1 MSEGFDA
8 LWSTSSWIHVSSES
22 SANPAAF
29 GSPSAK
35 ALAQGKITRNSENWC
50 GPLGNS
56 GLVGLVFIFGYLWH
70 KGTLL
75 ESFGGKNVL
84 APWCLEYSSWDDI
97 GTTQPGCAMWQM
109 ARTWK
114 WETGTGHG
122 MWCSCRARV
131 ARMTFTPAGLHSSTT
146 CSRWLNLSLYCQVL
160 WCVVGD
166 DGSFGKQSQIIHL
179 AGCQAF
185 ASNDCQQ
192 RGRSALLGGDLR
204 DTKFHTGWRDEKRWS
219 PLWFLFPKARTST
232 SLVAR
237 RLGSTRS

>member
-8 LWSTSSWIHVSSES
+8 LCSPVSCFIIRQ
-22 SANPAAF
+22 AWCLWLT
-29 GSPSAK
+29 AK

-56 GLVGLVFIFGYLWH
+56 GLVGLVIFGYLWH

-84 APWCLEYSSWDDI
+84 APWCVEYSSWDDI

-131 ARMTFTPAGLHSSTT
+131 AWMTFTPAGLHSSTT
-146 CSRWLNLSLYCQVL
+146 CSGWLNLSLYCQVL

-166 DGSFGKQSQIIHL
+166 DGSFGKQSQMIHL
-179 AGCQAF
+179 AGCEAV

-192 RGRSALLGGDLR
+192 RGRSA
-204 DTKFHTGWRDEKRWS
+204 K
-219 PLWFLFPKARTST
+219 LWAVISGIPNFPKARTST